1 MSNKTNKI
9 IITIMFLACIFTISY
24 LLFFRIEKVNI
35 PVKSIPIYK
44 NERLCEIIDL
54 NKQVI
59 KYFTGDIDYIEKET
73 YIQIIKKNGDCND
86 SVFILPNGII
96 RFFNIEEKNDEKNTR
111 PEK

>member
-9 IITIMFLACIFTISY
+9 IIAIMFLACVFTIIY
-24 LLFFRIEKVNI
+24 LLFFRTEKPNI
-35 PVKSIPIYK
+35 PVESISVYK
-44 NERLCEIIDL
+44 NERLCEIIDS

-59 KYFTGDIDYIEKET
+59 KYFTGDIDYIEKDT
-73 YIQIIKKNGDCND
+73 YIEIIKKNGDCNE

>member
-9 IITIMFLACIFTISY
+9 IIAIMFSACIFTIAY
-24 LLFFRIEKVNI
+24 LLFFRVEKVNI
-35 PVKSIPIYK
+35 PVESIPVYK
-44 NERLCEIIDL
+44 NERLCEIIDS

-86 SVFILPNGII
+86 SIFILPNGII
-96 RFFNIEEKNDEKNTR
+96 RFFNIEENNDEKNTR

>member
-1 MSNKTNKI
+1 MSDKTNKI
-9 IITIMFLACIFTISY
+9 IISIMFLIGIFTVIY
-24 LLFFRIEKVNI
+24 FLFFRVEKVNTPVESI
-35 PVKSIPIYK
+35 PVYK
-44 NERLCEIIDL
+44 NERLCEIIDS

>member
-9 IITIMFLACIFTISY
+9 IIVIMFSAYILTIIY
-24 LLFFRIEKVNI
+24 LLFFRIEKPNI
-35 PVKSIPIYK
+35 PVELIPVYK
-44 NERLCEIIDL
+44 NERLCEIIDS

-73 YIQIIKKNGDCND
+73 YIEIIKKNGDCNE

-96 RFFNIEEKNDEKNTR
+96 RFFNIEEKNDEKNTWT
-111 PEK
+111 EK